1 MQLEKIRSADT
12 QVRWQDEEDCYQC
25 PSCKQ
30 DFTVTRR
37 KVRKLDP
44 FLHYLMMSLE
54 SFHSLT
60 AVIVE
65 QYFVRPV
72 AAEW

>member
-37 KVRKLDP
+37 KVR
-44 FLHYLMMSLE
+44 
-54 SFHSLT
+54 T
-60 AVIVE
+60 I
-65 QYFVRPV
+65 
-72 AAEW
+72 

>member
-25 PSCKQ
+25 PSCKL

-37 KVRKLDP
+37 KVCLSFFRELKTLDSKVLSMGYEK
-44 FLHYLMMSLE
+44 FIL
-54 SFHSLT
+54 
-60 AVIVE
+60 
-65 QYFVRPV
+65 FVV
-72 AAEW
+72 

>member
-12 QVRWQDEEDCYQC
+12 QVRWQDEEDCYKC

-37 KVRKLDP
+37 KVSKRLSQILKLFKL
-44 FLHYLMMSLE
+44 FLFSLIVVIAE
-54 SFHSLT
+54 LFSVKL
-60 AVIVE
+60 AVV
-65 QYFVRPV
+65 VS
-72 AAEW
+72 